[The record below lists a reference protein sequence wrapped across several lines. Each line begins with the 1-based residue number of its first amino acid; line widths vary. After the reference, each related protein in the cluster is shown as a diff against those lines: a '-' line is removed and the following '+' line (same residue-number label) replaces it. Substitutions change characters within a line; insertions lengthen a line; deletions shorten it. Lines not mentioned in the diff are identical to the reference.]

1 MGKYFTNPELKR
13 SSIFITVVSLIAL
26 IVCLLAINIDYMK
39 LKKTYIR
46 SNMAIVG
53 SIMEK
58 YPGIKNDVVSTVTKG
73 AKPKNVEYGRKI
85 LRDYGYGESLNIGVI
100 PGIETNYDS
109 LVRDIFIII
118 VCFSVIIF
126 LINYLS
132 YSGIYKKIDKL
143 TIAVKNITDFNFETG
158 IYENA
163 EGEFAKL
170 SHEFCRMRVI
180 MKNNIEESLK
190 EKNFLSRTLS
200 DISHQLKTPIAALMI
215 YNDILTSRKI
225 DDDKRKYFL
234 DSSRQQLERIEWL
247 VKSLLQLAKLDAGVI
262 KFERTNCDINDTIDD
277 AVETMRAKASR
288 DGVALSFSPVQK
300 QIIMVHDP
308 RWLSE
313 AFINIIKNAI
323 EHTEKGGTVEVSSEE
338 TSVCVKISIKDN
350 GEGIPSD
357 ELPKIFERFYK
368 GKGSKQTESVG
379 IGLALSKSIIEGQ
392 GGMVEVKSKV
402 NEGTEFAVTFLR
414 EGIC

>member
-1 MGKYFTNPELKR
+1 
-13 SSIFITVVSLIAL
+13 
-26 IVCLLAINIDYMK
+26 
-39 LKKTYIR
+39 
-46 SNMAIVG
+46 
-53 SIMEK
+53 
-58 YPGIKNDVVSTVTKG
+58 
-73 AKPKNVEYGRKI
+73 
-85 LRDYGYGESLNIGVI
+85 
-100 PGIETNYDS
+100 
-109 LVRDIFIII
+109 
-118 VCFSVIIF
+118 
-126 LINYLS
+126 
-132 YSGIYKKIDKL
+132 
-143 TIAVKNITDFNFETG
+143 
-158 IYENA
+158 
-163 EGEFAKL
+163 
-170 SHEFCRMRVI
+170 